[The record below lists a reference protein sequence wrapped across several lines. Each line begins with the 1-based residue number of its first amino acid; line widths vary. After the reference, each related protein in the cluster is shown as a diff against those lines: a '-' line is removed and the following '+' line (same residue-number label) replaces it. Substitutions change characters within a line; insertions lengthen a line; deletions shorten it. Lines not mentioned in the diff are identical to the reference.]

1 MARGKRF
8 ATAAVVLITVM
19 ASPLLATQANARTHF
34 SVGLAF
40 GGPVFAP
47 PPPPVYYAPAPVY
60 VSPPAYTY
68 VPPAVVV
75 EPAPVVTYDP
85 PRYYVPQP
93 VYAPAY
99 YGW

>member
-8 ATAAVVLITVM
+8 ATAAVVLITVL
-19 ASPLLATQANARTHF
+19 ASPLLATQANAGTHF

-40 GGPVFAP
+40 GEPVFAP

-60 VSPPAYTY
+60 VQPPAYTY

-75 EPAPVVTYDP
+75 EPAPVVTYAP
-85 PRYYVPQP
+85 PPYYVPQP